1 MNQTAGLLEAI
12 AENAEMGKN
21 TLEQILKMTNDAPLC
36 AELKRQQDAYHELSN
51 RVHVLMAACG
61 SEVRG
66 QTKWEKLVSHM
77 AVCMETIKDKSTP
90 KLAEMLI
97 QGSNMGILNCA
108 KSRADYPQAD
118 KNAQDL
124 ALELEKFQQDSI
136 ERLKPFL
143 G

>member
-12 AENAEMGKN
+12 AENTEMGKN
-21 TLEQILKMTNDAPLC
+21 TLDQILKMTGDAPLRD
-36 AELKRQQDAYHELSN
+36 ELQRQQQAYHNFSS
-51 RVHVLMAACG
+51 RAHRLMAACG
-61 SEVRG
+61 SAVRG
-66 QTKWEKLVSHM
+66 QSKWEKLMAHM
-77 AVCMETIKDKSTP
+77 GVCMETMKDKSTP

-118 KNAQDL
+118 QNAQDL